1 MSRARQQRHGGVS
14 SPMRCRTHAVS
25 MPRDARAAGTRMGP
39 RGRCRA
45 GGTSH
50 GTVGKCRAGGTS
62 HGSVGKCRAGGIWRG
77 LEGNATRA
85 AHRMGPRHRVPV
97 GRAQFFGVVYTA
109 PPIYQAFHADSNVS
123 KQDTHFFNTFSV
135 VIGLLIVIAI
145 GIFALARVVASETQ
159 DKQVLEEA
167 QYLKSVDSHL
177 QPVAKEAVAGA
188 DNTALAIKPDAGSA
202 GAAGSASGGPAAP
215 KDGGETFTQVCSACH
230 GAGIA
235 GAPKAGD
242 KAAWGPRIAK
252 GKDLLYD
259 HALKGFQGSAGV
271 MPAKGGRAD
280 LSDDLVKAAVDHMV
294 DMAK

>member
-1 MSRARQQRHGGVS
+1 M
-14 SPMRCRTHAVS
+14 T
-25 MPRDARAAGTRMGP
+25 
-39 RGRCRA
+39 A
-45 GGTSH
+45 GGYGTASGRREGRVQGTGH
-50 GTVGKCRAGGTS
+50 GHRPCIIG
-62 HGSVGKCRAGGIWRG
+62 
-77 LEGNATRA
+77 ATRA
-85 AHRMGPRHRVPV
+85 AHRSGRLHRVPW
-97 GRAQFFGVVYTA
+97 GKAQFPGVVYTA
-109 PPIYQAFHADSNVS
+109 PPIYQAFHADPNVS

-145 GIFALARVVASETQ
+145 GIFALARVVAGETQ
-159 DKQVLEEA
+159 DKQVLDES
-167 QYLKSVDSHL
+167 QYLKSVEGHL

-188 DNTALAIKPDAGSA
+188 DNSALAIKADAGAS
-202 GAAGSASGGPAAP
+202 GAGSASGGPAAP
-215 KDGGETFTQVCSACH
+215 KSGEETFQQVCSACH

-242 KAAWGPRIAK
+242 KAAWGPRVAK
-252 GKDLLYD
+252 GKEVLYD